1 VSACPQCHGPNV
13 AEWIAIMKTP
23 IFWLL
28 ASCFAPLAAS
38 GCAATA
44 LNPGADRVMV
54 THVPAPN
61 DCRFAGTV
69 IGDQGGSLTGPF
81 TSNRNLA
88 EGAVNDMKNKAHEM
102 GANYVVLETTTA
114 GNTIS
119 GSGRHISG
127 GQTDVTHMGN
137 AFVCPADP
145 ESPRDDQ
152 ASR

>member
-1 VSACPQCHGPNV
+1 
-13 AEWIAIMKTP
+13 MKTP
-23 IFWLL
+23 LLWLFV
-28 ASCFAPLAAS
+28 SSFAPIFAS

-44 LNPGADRVMV
+44 LNPGADRVLV
-54 THVPAPN
+54 THAPAPQ

-81 TSNRNLA
+81 TSNHNLA
-88 EGAVNDMKNKAHEM
+88 EGAVNDMKNKAHDM

-119 GSGRHISG
+119 GNGRHISG

-137 AFVCPADP
+137 AFVCPNVP
-145 ESPRDDQ
+145 EASPDGQ

>member
-1 VSACPQCHGPNV
+1 
-13 AEWIAIMKTP
+13 MKTP
-23 IFWLL
+23 LL
-28 ASCFAPLAAS
+28 LVVVSCFAPLFAS

-44 LNPGADRVMV
+44 LRPGAEKVLV
-54 THVPAPN
+54 THTPAPA

-88 EGAVNDMKNKAHEM
+88 EGAVNDLKNQAHDM

-119 GSGRHISG
+119 GGKHSISG
-127 GQTDVTHMGN
+127 QQTDVTHMGN
-137 AFVCPADP
+137 AYVCASQTDGPP
-145 ESPRDDQ
+145 KSEQ